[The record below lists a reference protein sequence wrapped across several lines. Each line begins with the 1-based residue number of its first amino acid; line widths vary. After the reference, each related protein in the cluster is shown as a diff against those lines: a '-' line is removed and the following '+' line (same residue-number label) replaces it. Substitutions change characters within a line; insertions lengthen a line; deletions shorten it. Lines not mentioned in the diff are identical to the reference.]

1 MKIKLIT
8 ILLSLPIF
16 IFAQENVS
24 EEEVPIPI
32 EEQRN
37 NKIKALLDVVKENK
51 SIYVQKDQVRVKNF
65 LDLVDERESMLAKA
79 KQDLANEKL
88 RNERLETRFEA
99 NEKQLAELEE
109 SLQIKIGV
117 LGELFGVTRQ
127 FAGELLASTE
137 KAVTFSEYPD
147 RGGIL
152 RDIGETQVHSLDQL
166 QNLWI
171 SYLDEIVS
179 SGEVKTID
187 ANIIDKNGESI
198 TGEIVRYGHFTT
210 TYKNKFVTP
219 VPELN
224 GFELLQRQP
233 EREIL
238 KNIRRHQRSDDYRI
252 TSIDPTRGFLLSL
265 YLDKP
270 GWIDRIAQG
279 KSIGFIIILIGISG
293 FVFSIYKIYKLRE
306 QEQDIIADDAR
317 VKVEMENSIKNTTS
331 YESKENILDEFI
343 INYTG
348 KLEWGANWVK
358 FFAAV
363 APLLGLLGTVI
374 GMIETFQAITL
385 FGTGDPKQMAG
396 GISQALVTTMLGLIV
411 AAPLLGLYTYIS
423 QKVSNLSQVL
433 EEKASYLLAQD

>member
-1 MKIKLIT
+1 MYIRLIT
-8 ILLSLPIF
+8 LLLFLPLFVI
-16 IFAQENVS
+16 AQDES
-24 EEEVPIPI
+24 QEEVPIPI

-37 NKIKALLDVVKENK
+37 NKIKALLNVVKENK

-65 LDLVDERESMLAKA
+65 IDLVDERESMLAKA
-79 KQDLANEKL
+79 KRDLANEKI
-88 RNERLETRFEA
+88 RNENLEKRFEA
-99 NEKQLAELEE
+99 NEKELADLEE

-137 KAVTFSEYPD
+137 KAVTFSEYPE
-147 RGGIL
+147 RVGVL
-152 RDIGETQVHSLDQL
+152 RDIGETQVHDLNQL

-179 SGEVKTID
+179 SGEVKTVE
-187 ANIIDKNGESI
+187 ANIIDRDGESI

-219 VPELN
+219 VPELS

-233 EREIL
+233 ERDVL
-238 KNIRRHQRSDDYRI
+238 KNLRKHQRSDDYRI

-293 FVFSIYKIYKLRE
+293 FIFSIYKIYQLRE
-306 QEQDIIADDAR
+306 QEKEIIADNAK
-317 VKVEMENSIKNTTS
+317 VKVDMENSIKDTAS

-433 EEKASYLLAQD
+433 EEKASYLLAQE

>member
-1 MKIKLIT
+1 MYIRLIT
-8 ILLSLPIF
+8 LLLFLPIF
-16 IFAQENVS
+16 VFAQDES
-24 EEEVPIPI
+24 QEEVPIPI

-37 NKIKALLDVVKENK
+37 NKIKALLNVVKENK
-51 SIYVQKDQVRVKNF
+51 SIYVQKDQVRVQNF
-65 LDLVDERESMLAKA
+65 IDLVDQRESMLAKA
-79 KQDLANEKL
+79 KRDLANEKI
-88 RNERLETRFEA
+88 RNENLEKRFEA
-99 NEKQLAELEE
+99 NEKELAELEE

-137 KAVTFSEYPD
+137 KAVTFSEYPE
-147 RGGIL
+147 RVGVL
-152 RDIGETQVHSLDQL
+152 RDIGETQVHDLNQL

-179 SGEVKTID
+179 SGEVKTVE
-187 ANIIDKNGESI
+187 ANIIDRDGESI
-198 TGEIVRYGHFTT
+198 TGEIVRYGHFIT

-219 VPELN
+219 VPELS

-233 EREIL
+233 ERDVL
-238 KNIRRHQRSDDYRI
+238 KNLRKHQRSDDYRI

-293 FVFSIYKIYKLRE
+293 FVFSIYKIYQLRE
-306 QEQDIIADDAR
+306 QEKEIIADNAK
-317 VKVEMENSIKNTTS
+317 VKLDMENSIKDTAS

-433 EEKASYLLAQD
+433 EEKASYLLAQE

>member
-1 MKIKLIT
+1 MKYKLLPFL
-8 ILLSLPIF
+8 LLSLLTIG
-16 IFAQENVS
+16 QD
-24 EEEVPIPI
+24 EVPEEIPI

-37 NKIKALLDVVKENK
+37 NKIKVLLDVVKENK
-51 SIYVQKDQVRVKNF
+51 SIYVQKDRVRVKTF
-65 LDLVDERESMLAKA
+65 IELVDEREAMLAKA
-79 KQDLANEKL
+79 KKDLANEKI
-88 RNERLETRFEA
+88 RNKNLETKFEA
-99 NEKQLAELEE
+99 NEKRLAELEE

-137 KAVTFSEYPD
+137 KAVTFSEFPE
-147 RGGIL
+147 RPEIL
-152 RDIGETQVHSLDQL
+152 RDIGGTQVHNLEQL

-179 SGEVKTID
+179 SGEVKTIN
-187 ANIIDKNGESI
+187 ANIIDKSGESKA
-198 TGEIVRYGHFTT
+198 GEIVRYGHFTT
-210 TYKNKFVTP
+210 SYDNKFVTP
-219 VPELN
+219 MPELN

-233 EREIL
+233 ERGVL
-238 KNIRRHQRSDDYRI
+238 KNLRKHQRSDEFSI

-265 YLDKP
+265 YIDKP
-270 GWIDRIAQG
+270 GWLDRIAQG

-293 FVFSIYKIYKLRE
+293 FLFSVYKIYTLRE
-306 QEQDIIADDAR
+306 QEKVIASDNAS
-317 VKVEMENSIKNTTS
+317 VILEMENIVKDVTN
-331 YESKENILDEFI
+331 YESKENTLDEFI

-396 GISQALVTTMLGLIV
+396 GISQALVTTMQGLIV

-433 EEKASYLLAQD
+433 EEKASYLLAKN

>member
-1 MKIKLIT
+1 MYIRLIT
-8 ILLSLPIF
+8 LLLFLPIF
-16 IFAQENVS
+16 VIAQDES
-24 EEEVPIPI
+24 QEEVPIPI

-79 KQDLANEKL
+79 KRDLANEKI
-88 RNERLETRFEA
+88 RNENLEKRFET
-99 NEKQLAELEE
+99 NEKELAELEE

-137 KAVTFSEYPD
+137 KAVTFSEYPE
-147 RGGIL
+147 RVGVL
-152 RDIGETQVHSLDQL
+152 RDIGETQVHDLNQL

-179 SGEVKTID
+179 SGEVKTVE
-187 ANIIDKNGESI
+187 ANIIDKDGESI

-219 VPELN
+219 VPELS

-233 EREIL
+233 ERDVL
-238 KNIRRHQRSDDYRI
+238 KNLRKHQRSEDYKI

-293 FVFSIYKIYKLRE
+293 FVFSTYKIYQLRE
-306 QEQDIIADDAR
+306 QEKEIIADDAK
-317 VKVEMENSIKNTTS
+317 VKVDMENSIKDTIS

-433 EEKASYLLAQD
+433 EEKASYLLAQE